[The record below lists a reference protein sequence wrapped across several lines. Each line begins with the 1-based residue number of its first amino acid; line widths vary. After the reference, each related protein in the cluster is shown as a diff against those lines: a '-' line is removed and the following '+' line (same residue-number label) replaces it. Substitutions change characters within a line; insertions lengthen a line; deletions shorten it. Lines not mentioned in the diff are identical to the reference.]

1 MFIQTQDTPNPNTL
15 KFIPGIEVIKH
26 GSSRQFNKNDDCK
39 ESSLAKQLF
48 EINGIESVL
57 FGNDFISI
65 TKNENINWDEIK
77 TFILSNLVDYFI
89 AGLPVVNEV
98 NTDKKKKNKSNS
110 KIEEQIIELLDSKIR
125 PAVAQDGGDII
136 YNKFENGIVYL
147 ELHGACQ
154 GCPSST
160 ITLKQGIENMLKH
173 YIPEVESVESI

>member
-15 KFIPGIEVIKH
+15 KFIPGIEVIKL
-26 GSSRQFNKNDDCK
+26 GSSHQFNKNDDCK
-39 ESSLAKQLF
+39 DSLLAKQLL
-48 EINGIESVL
+48 EINGVESVF
-57 FGNDFISI
+57 FGNDFVSI
-65 TKNENINWDEIK
+65 TKGENIDWDEIK
-77 TFILSNLVDYFI
+77 TFVLSNLVDHFI
-89 AGLPVVNEV
+89 TGLPVINET
-98 NTDKKKKNKSNS
+98 NIDKKKNKSHS

-136 YNKFENGIVYL
+136 YNKFEGGIVYL

>member
-1 MFIQTQDTPNPNTL
+1 M
-15 KFIPGIEVIKH
+15 
-26 GSSRQFNKNDDCK
+26 
-39 ESSLAKQLF
+39 
-48 EINGIESVL
+48 L

>member
-15 KFIPGIEVIKH
+15 KFIPGIEVIKL
-26 GSSRQFNKNDDCK
+26 GSSQQFNKNDDCK
-39 ESSLAKQLF
+39 DSSLAKQLL
-48 EINGIESVL
+48 EINGVESVF
-57 FGNDFISI
+57 FGRDFVSI
-65 TKNENINWDEIK
+65 TKGGNIEWDEIK
-77 TFILSNLVDYFI
+77 TFVLSNLVDYFI
-89 AGLPVVNEV
+89 TGLPVINEI
-98 NTDKKKKNKSNS
+98 NIDKKKNKSHS

-125 PAVAQDGGDII
+125 PAVAQDGGDIV
-136 YNKFENGIVYL
+136 YNKFEDGIVYL

>member
-15 KFIPGIEVIKH
+15 KFIPGIEVIKPGFSH
-26 GSSRQFNKNDDCK
+26 QFNKNDDCK
-39 ESSLAKQLF
+39 DSSLAKQLL
-48 EINGIESVL
+48 EINGVESVF
-57 FGNDFISI
+57 FGNDFVSI
-65 TKNENINWDEIK
+65 TKGENINWDEIK

-89 AGLPVVNEV
+89 TGLPVINET
-98 NTDKKKKNKSNS
+98 NIDKKKNKSHS

-136 YNKFENGIVYL
+136 YNKFEGGIVYL

>member
-15 KFIPGIEVIKH
+15 KFIPGIEVIKL
-26 GSSRQFNKNDDCK
+26 GSSQQFNKSDDCND
-39 ESSLAKQLF
+39 SLLAKQLL
-48 EINGIESVL
+48 EIDGVESVF

-65 TKNENINWDEIK
+65 TKGEDINWDEIK
-77 TFILSNLVDYFI
+77 TLILSNLVDYFI
-89 AGLPVVNEV
+89 TGLPVINET
-98 NTDKKKKNKSNS
+98 NIDKKKNQSHS

-125 PAVAQDGGDII
+125 PAVAQDGGDIV
-136 YNKFENGIVYL
+136 YNKFEGGIVYL

-160 ITLKQGIENMLKH
+160 ITLKQGIESMLKH